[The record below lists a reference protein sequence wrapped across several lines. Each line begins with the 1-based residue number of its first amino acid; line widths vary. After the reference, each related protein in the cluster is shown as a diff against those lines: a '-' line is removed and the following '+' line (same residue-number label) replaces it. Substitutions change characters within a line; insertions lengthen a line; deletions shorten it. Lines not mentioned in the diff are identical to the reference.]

1 MLCSF
6 LWTSRSSYVLHRG
19 GAALDFI
26 ELKKLPDE
34 PDRNRLGDVQ
44 IITLGRNIHFCLW
57 IDLTLVLVATG
68 VSNSTDYL
76 PLTTSG

>member
-19 GAALDFI
+19 GAALDII

-34 PDRNRLGDVQ
+34 SDRNRLGDVQ

-57 IDLTLVLVATG
+57 IDLTLVLVAAG